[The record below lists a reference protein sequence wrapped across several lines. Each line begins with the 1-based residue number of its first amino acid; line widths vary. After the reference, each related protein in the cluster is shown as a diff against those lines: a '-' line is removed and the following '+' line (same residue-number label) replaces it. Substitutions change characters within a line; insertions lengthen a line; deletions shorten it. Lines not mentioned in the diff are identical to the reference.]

1 MFDKILNTSQN
12 SIGKRLI
19 KVGKRIREQTMN
31 TLHITL
37 VLYCKLGASAFQLQM
52 KFEYLIWLINE
63 ETKDMRTFKEILFD
77 RGYDKPQ
84 KQAFANVF
92 QSSYS

>member
-1 MFDKILNTSQN
+1 
-12 SIGKRLI
+12 
-19 KVGKRIREQTMN
+19 
-31 TLHITL
+31 
-37 VLYCKLGASAFQLQM
+37 
-52 KFEYLIWLINE
+52 
-63 ETKDMRTFKEILFD
+63 MRTFKEILFD